1 MPRNHNM
8 NLNEMKLA
16 IKEAVEP
23 LVQQLNRHEQTL
35 YGETGNNGL
44 RGRVEGNSKEFDQLR
59 AEFQQEKA
67 KIKTAVAIV
76 SAIGAS
82 VGAALSIIAKALF
95 IH

>member
-1 MPRNHNM
+1 MPRNRN
-8 NLNEMKLA
+8 NDLNEMKLA

-44 RGRVEGNSKEFDQLR
+44 RGKVEINAKEFEQLR
-59 AEFQQEKA
+59 GEFQEEKA

-76 SAIGAS
+76 SAVGAS